1 MRSPLQPYQIKG
13 NQTAKRAFEV
23 ASVGG
28 LSVLLVGPLSCSKTT
43 LRKAFPAVQSAEREA
58 CLCGHR
64 MDVTRECICTP
75 VQIARW
81 WRRLERTARE
91 YDIVLEMPGTPTK
104 DLMRPLEAGA
114 EQEDAY
120 RDYRVDVAVQF
131 GLTHT
136 SIDLRDD
143 SAHRTMEMACRRM
156 AFSAGQYGRVLKVAR
171 AVANLGGSKYLEA
184 KHVAEACQYQS
195 LLAMYSRDVLPLV
208 AGIAAGAS
216 R

>member
-1 MRSPLQPYQIKG
+1 MRSPLLPYQIKG

-43 LRKAFPAVQSAEREA
+43 LREAFPTVQSAEREA

-64 MDVTRECICTP
+64 MDVRQECICTP

-104 DLMRPLEAGA
+104 ELMAPLQYSEC
-114 EQEDAY
+114 DD
-120 RDYRVDVAVQF
+120 DYREERIASAAVF

-136 SIDLRDD
+136 SVELRDD

-171 AVANLGGSKYLEA
+171 AVANLGGAPYLET

>member
-13 NQTAKRAFEV
+13 NQIAKRAFEV

-43 LRKAFPAVQSAEREA
+43 MREAFPDVMSAEREA

-64 MDVTRECICTP
+64 MDVRQECICAP

-104 DLMRPLEAGA
+104 ELMRPLEAGA
-114 EQEDAY
+114 EREDAY
-120 RDYRVDVAVQF
+120 RLERIAKAAVF

-136 SIDLRDD
+136 SLDLRDD
-143 SAHRTMEMACRRM
+143 AAHRTMEMACRRM
-156 AFSAGQYGRVLKVAR
+156 SFSAGQYGRVLRVAR
-171 AVANLGGSKYLEA
+171 AVANLGGAPYLEA

-208 AGIAAGAS
+208 AA
-216 R
+216 